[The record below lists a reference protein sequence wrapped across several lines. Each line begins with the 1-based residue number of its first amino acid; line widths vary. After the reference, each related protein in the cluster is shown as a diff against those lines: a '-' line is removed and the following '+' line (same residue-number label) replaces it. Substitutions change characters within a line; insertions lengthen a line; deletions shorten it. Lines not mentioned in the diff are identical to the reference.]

1 MNNEIAI
8 PDTIHIINYTAMPI
22 SILTLLEHC
31 VTEFNLTHGT
41 NIDYKQM
48 HAWSPFFECEE
59 EKEGWIEI
67 FVAGEPVVKK
77 KIDGIGYSIGGA
89 IDNIVSQTIA
99 EVLEEWYEKIIAQEK
114 INKEK
119 LFELEQQKE
128 YEFLLEYY
136 QTHDKEKYPFFLK
149 KAASIYPHYY
159 RFELLELYD
168 GSCGKKY
175 ENAKMAKFLRLKRR
189 GNKAPAYKN

>member
-1 MNNEIAI
+1 MKFSHLLQEDLYMKINIYYGGRGMIDDPAIAV
-8 PDTIHIINYTAMPI
+8 INRIT
-22 SILTLLEHC
+22 
-31 VTEFNLTHGT
+31 
-41 NIDYKQM
+41 
-48 HAWSPFFECEE
+48 
-59 EKEGWIEI
+59 
-67 FVAGEPVVKK
+67 
-77 KIDGIGYSIGGA
+77 
-89 IDNIVSQTIA
+89 

-128 YEFLLEYY
+128 YEFLFEYY

-168 GSCGKKY
+168 GSYGKKY
-175 ENAKMAKFLRLKRR
+175 ANAKMAKFLRLKRR

>member
-31 VTEFNLTHGT
+31 VTEFHLTHGT
-41 NIDYKQM
+41 NVDYKQM
-48 HAWSPFFECEE
+48 HAWAPFFGCEE

-77 KIDGIGYSIGGA
+77 KFDGIGYSIGS
-89 IDNIVSQTIA
+89 IDNIVSQTIT

-175 ENAKMAKFLRLKRR
+175 ANAKMAKFLRLKRR
-189 GNKAPAYKN
+189 GNKVPAYKN

>member
-22 SILTLLEHC
+22 SILTLQHC

-48 HAWSPFFECEE
+48 NVWSPFFECEE
-59 EKEGWIEI
+59 DKEGWIEV

-77 KIDGIGYSIGGA
+77 KIDCMSQSSEA
-89 IDNIVSQTIA
+89 IDNIVSQTIT
-99 EVLEEWYEKIIAQEK
+99 EVIEEWYEKIIAQEK

-159 RFELLELYD
+159 RFELRELYA
-168 GSCGKKY
+168 GSFGKKY
-175 ENAKMAKFLRLKRR
+175 ENAKMVKYLRLKRR
-189 GNKAPAYKN
+189 GNKEPAYKN

>member
-67 FVAGEPVVKK
+67 FVAGEHVVKK
-77 KIDGIGYSIGGA
+77 KFHGIGYSIGS
-89 IDNIVSQTIA
+89 IDNIVSQTIT
-99 EVLEEWYEKIIAQEK
+99 EVIEEWYEKIIAQEK

-175 ENAKMAKFLRLKRR
+175 ANAKMAKFLRLKRR

>member
-119 LFELEQQKE
+119 LFELEQQKK

>member
-48 HAWSPFFECEE
+48 NAWEPFFVCEE

-77 KIDGIGYSIGGA
+77 KFDCMSQSSEA
-89 IDNIVSQTIA
+89 IDNIVSQTIT
-99 EVLEEWYEKIIAQEK
+99 EVLEE
-114 INKEK
+114 KER
-119 LFELEQQKE
+119 E
-128 YEFLLEYY
+128 EFLNLDLEDNYW
-136 QTHDKEKYPFFLK
+136 
-149 KAASIYPHYY
+149 
-159 RFELLELYD
+159 FEIEGNRLYISYT
-168 GSCGKKY
+168 G
-175 ENAKMAKFLRLKRR
+175 E
-189 GNKAPAYKN
+189 

>member
-31 VTEFNLTHGT
+31 VTEFNLTHGK

-77 KIDGIGYSIGGA
+77 KFDGIGYSIGGA

-136 QTHDKEKYPFFLK
+136 QEVLQ
-149 KAASIYPHYY
+149 
-159 RFELLELYD
+159 
-168 GSCGKKY
+168 
-175 ENAKMAKFLRLKRR
+175 
-189 GNKAPAYKN
+189 

>member
-67 FVAGEPVVKK
+67 FVAGELVVKK
-77 KIDGIGYSIGGA
+77 KFDGIGYSIGS
-89 IDNIVSQTIA
+89 IDNIVSQTIT
-99 EVLEEWYEKIIAQEK
+99 EVIEEWYEKIIAQEK

-175 ENAKMAKFLRLKRR
+175 ANAKMAKFLRLKRR

>member
-48 HAWSPFFECEE
+48 NAWETFFECEE
-59 EKEGWIEI
+59 DKVGWIEI
-67 FVAGEPVVKK
+67 FVAGELVVKK
-77 KIDGIGYSIGGA
+77 KIDGIGYSIGS
-89 IDNIVSQTIA
+89 IDNIVSQTIT

-128 YEFLLEYY
+128 YEFLFEYY

-168 GSCGKKY
+168 GSYGKKY
-175 ENAKMAKFLRLKRR
+175 ANAKMAKFLRLKRR

>member
-48 HAWSPFFECEE
+48 NTWSPFFECEE

-77 KIDGIGYSIGGA
+77 KIDCMSQSSEA
-89 IDNIVSQTIA
+89 IDNIVSQTIT
-99 EVLEEWYEKIIAQEK
+99 EVIEEWYEKIIAQEK

-136 QTHDKEKYPFFLK
+136 QT
-149 KAASIYPHYY
+149 
-159 RFELLELYD
+159 
-168 GSCGKKY
+168 
-175 ENAKMAKFLRLKRR
+175 
-189 GNKAPAYKN
+189 

>member
-99 EVLEEWYEKIIAQEK
+99 EVLEEWYEKIITQEK

-175 ENAKMAKFLRLKRR
+175 ANAKMAKFLRLKRR
-189 GNKAPAYKN
+189 GNKVPAYKN

>member
-1 MNNEIAI
+1 
-8 PDTIHIINYTAMPI
+8 MPI

-77 KIDGIGYSIGGA
+77 KFDGIGYSIGA
-89 IDNIVSQTIA
+89 IDNIVSQTIT

>member
-48 HAWSPFFECEE
+48 HAWAPFFECEE

-77 KIDGIGYSIGGA
+77 KFDGIGYSIGS
-89 IDNIVSQTIA
+89 IDNIVSQTIT

-175 ENAKMAKFLRLKRR
+175 ANAKMAKFLRLKRR
-189 GNKAPAYKN
+189 GNKVPAYKN

>member
-8 PDTIHIINYTAMPI
+8 PDTIHIINYTAMPTL
-22 SILTLLEHC
+22 ILTLLEHC

-48 HAWSPFFECEE
+48 NTWSPFFECEE

-77 KIDGIGYSIGGA
+77 KFDGIGYSIGA
-89 IDNIVSQTIA
+89 IDNIVSQTIT

-175 ENAKMAKFLRLKRR
+175 ANAKMAKFLRLKRR